1 MSHFG
6 KPGSATLQWST
17 LDKINAVIT
26 VDSDERVSERRMQRI
41 CLQIVYAISFQDFQ
55 PDHKSPTLQTDGRTD
70 GRHAI
75 ARPRAAVKCIAR

>member
-6 KPGSATLQWST
+6 KPDSATLQKST

-41 CLQIVYAISFQDFQ
+41 CLKIPKQELTSLLICV
-55 PDHKSPTLQTDGRTD
+55 H
-70 GRHAI
+70 RHVRI
-75 ARPRAAVKCIAR
+75 GKT